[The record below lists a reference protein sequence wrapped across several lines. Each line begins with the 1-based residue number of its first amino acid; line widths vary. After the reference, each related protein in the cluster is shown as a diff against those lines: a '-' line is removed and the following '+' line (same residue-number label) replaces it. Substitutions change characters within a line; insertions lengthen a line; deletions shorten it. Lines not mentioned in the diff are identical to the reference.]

1 MKHMKSSMN
10 YIGCNLRKLRKKFDL
25 SIFTV
30 ATELQMSAH
39 YLGTIERAKANPSI
53 KMLDR
58 LADYYHVSTKSLF
71 EGWQAITGKKGRF
84 GWSAPLKIYLY
95 GCLPVPIYTSF
106 LSRLIGFASR
116 WNVIQWQG
124 HCKSISYCSLH
135 PL

>member
-1 MKHMKSSMN
+1 MKSSMN

-39 YLGTIERAKANPSI
+39 YLGTIECAKANPSI

-71 EGWQAITGKKGRF
+71 EG
-84 GWSAPLKIYLY
+84 
-95 GCLPVPIYTSF
+95 
-106 LSRLIGFASR
+106 
-116 WNVIQWQG
+116 
-124 HCKSISYCSLH
+124 
-135 PL
+135 

>member
-1 MKHMKSSMN
+1 MKSSMN

-58 LADYYHVSTKSLF
+58 LADYYHVCTKSLF
-71 EGWQAITGKKGRF
+71 EG
-84 GWSAPLKIYLY
+84 
-95 GCLPVPIYTSF
+95 
-106 LSRLIGFASR
+106 
-116 WNVIQWQG
+116 
-124 HCKSISYCSLH
+124 
-135 PL
+135 